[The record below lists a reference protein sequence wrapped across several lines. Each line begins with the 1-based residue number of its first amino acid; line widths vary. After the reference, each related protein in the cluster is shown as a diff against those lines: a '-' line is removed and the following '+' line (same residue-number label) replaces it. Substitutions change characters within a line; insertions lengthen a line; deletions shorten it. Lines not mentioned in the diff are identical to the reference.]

1 MKKRTF
7 HVLIVDDDPADA
19 EIIEEMLTD
28 CDTPMTVSAVAD
40 GGEAMQFLQRLPPY
54 AEAAMPD
61 LVLLDLNM
69 PRKDGREVL
78 RDIRGSEALRKLPVL
93 VLTTSQEPEEI
104 DLAYEL
110 GANSYISKPATMADF
125 QKVIAAIELFWMSAA
140 SLPNIEH

>member
-110 GANSYISKPATMADF
+110 GANSYVSKPATMADF